1 MIASVVAAGTVDLST
16 VLAVLEHVGFDEW
29 VVANNPVADTQIFT
43 PRPLVV
49 VGVLEYG
56 HDRTLPSEG
65 FSNLDVML
73 RLGRSVEQGIP
84 TLLIAPPQGAQFHPP
99 KDIFVA
105 RCPTNNE
112 EALSLYLWSF
122 ARALGVTRTNEP
134 TTPRKRSPKFDIDDV
149 RSMIQ
154 NLPQKPAEL
163 SNAVEQLVSFLLEN
177 SGAQILHQ
185 WQSDSRDGAFD
196 MVLLPNPDATSVI
209 LVEVKTGNLSN
220 GALDRSEQ
228 KLAASVSDTG
238 ASLGILIYHDVDWRI
253 FTKKRS
259 TSHVVRIALVELVER
274 LYSQALLTAISE
286 VAAKEAGKQ

>member
-29 VVANNPVADTQIFT
+29 VVANNPVGDTQIFT

-49 VGVLEYG
+49 VGVLETG

-84 TLLIAPPQGAQFHPP
+84 TLIIAPPQGAPFHPP
-99 KDIFVA
+99 KNMFVA
-105 RCPTNNE
+105 RCPANNE

-122 ARALGVTRTNEP
+122 ARALGVTRTTEP
-134 TTPRKRSPKFDIDDV
+134 TTPRKRSPKFDINDV

-177 SGAQILHQ
+177 SGAQILHH

-196 MVLLPNPDATSVI
+196 MVLLPSPDATSVI

-238 ASLGILIYHDVDWRI
+238 ASLGILIYHDIDWRI
-253 FTKKRS
+253 FTKRRS
-259 TSHVVRIALVELVER
+259 TSYVVRIALIELVER